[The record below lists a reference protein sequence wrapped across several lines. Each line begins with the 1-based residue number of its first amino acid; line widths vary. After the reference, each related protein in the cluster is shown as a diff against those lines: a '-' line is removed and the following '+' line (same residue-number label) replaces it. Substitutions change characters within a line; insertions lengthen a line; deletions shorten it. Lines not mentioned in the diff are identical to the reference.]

1 MDTYI
6 DKVLKDNM
14 GMKEFKTFWK
24 INSVGYNKC
33 NSKWSFNGEFETY
46 LKINNLTLYLGG
58 IDIMLFLIIQWG

>member
-1 MDTYI
+1 MIGAVFNRIIFVISGYLMDTYI

-33 NSKWSFNGEFETY
+33 NSK
-46 LKINNLTLYLGG
+46 
-58 IDIMLFLIIQWG
+58 